1 MPPPKLTEEPDD
13 SKTWELVERCL
24 LPIAFS
30 HAVAVILAAV
40 LNTLR
45 ISQTSSFVL
54 FLLFLFV
61 SVGFTLF
68 YHNLK
73 VSRFSYCQT
82 RRDFIFYSS
91 TFPIAIFFTTQ

>member
-1 MPPPKLTEEPDD
+1 MPPPKLIEEPDD

-30 HAVAVILAAV
+30 HAVAVILAAI

-45 ISQTSSFVL
+45 ISQASSFLL

-73 VSRFSYCQT
+73 VSHHNFKHSVCLPPSAFK
-82 RRDFIFYSS
+82 DFIKN
-91 TFPIAIFFTTQ
+91 IK